1 MVLST
6 NRYNFLYA
14 SNEIIFLLSLVA
26 LQLEVLVIASLLLLP
41 YLEMEKQLSCSMDV
55 QRFGGEWGT
64 VGRGHIKVVVRG
76 PGRVNEAT
84 RNRWRS
90 ARVTSGV

>member
-1 MVLST
+1 MLCLNAINITTMVLST

-55 QRFGGEWGT
+55 QRFSIVYSSNDLVILFHG
-64 VGRGHIKVVVRG
+64 
-76 PGRVNEAT
+76 
-84 RNRWRS
+84 
-90 ARVTSGV
+90 

>member
-1 MVLST
+1 MLCLNAIHITTMVLST

-41 YLEMEKQLSCSMDV
+41 YLEMEKQLSCSMGV
-55 QRFGGEWGT
+55 QQFSIAYSSNDLVILFHG
-64 VGRGHIKVVVRG
+64 
-76 PGRVNEAT
+76 
-84 RNRWRS
+84 
-90 ARVTSGV
+90 